1 MRNATLA
8 SFILVVTIVSFLVL
22 CACSKPPVAGGP
34 ARYNKMYHYQNM
46 EDCPYDAEDW
56 QHNRTNANNHGRD
69 AREARKIRGSFTN
82 PKTIE
87 EALGLHRRADSAP
100 QLGGRGY
107 PFHSK
112 EGGGE

>member
-8 SFILVVTIVSFLVL
+8 SFILVMTVVSFLVL
-22 CACSKPPVAGGP
+22 CACSKPPVEGGT

-56 QHNRTNANNHGRD
+56 QHNRTNANNDGWD
-69 AREARKIRGSFTN
+69 AREASKVRRGFGS

-87 EALGLHRRADSAP
+87 EALGLHRRANSPAE
-100 QLGGRGY
+100 LGGRG
-107 PFHSK
+107 HSLYSQ
-112 EGGGE
+112 EGGGK